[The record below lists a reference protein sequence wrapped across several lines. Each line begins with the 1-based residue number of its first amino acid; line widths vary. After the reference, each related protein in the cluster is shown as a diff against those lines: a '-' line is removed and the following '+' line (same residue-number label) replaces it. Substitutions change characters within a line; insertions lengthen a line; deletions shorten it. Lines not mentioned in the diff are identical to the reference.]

1 MKKYLILSLMA
12 VGSFAVK
19 AQTKQEKQPYLT
31 KSFSSQKIND
41 VVSQT
46 SGGNINV
53 TSVDPSE
60 ARVEVYVFQNGR
72 RGNMLSN
79 DEIRSKIQSDYDL
92 TVNLNNGTLTATAK
106 PKLRIT
112 NWKNAL
118 SFSFMIYVPA
128 TVSTNLR
135 TSGGNIALSGLSGNQ
150 DFATSGGNLEL
161 NELSG
166 KIKGRT
172 SGGNIYLKNCK
183 DELNLATSGG
193 NIMGKSSSG
202 QIHLSTSGGSIQ
214 LKDLDGNIEASTS
227 GGNVEAESVKGDL
240 AARTSGGNVSLQKLN
255 CSVKTSTS
263 GGNIEVSIETPGK
276 FVSINNSGGRVRLSI
291 PKNTGMD
298 LKLSAQ
304 KISTQ
309 NLQNFSGNNSKGQIN
324 GTVNGGG
331 IPVTVDAGGGDLDVV
346 FD

>member
-1 MKKYLILSLMA
+1 MKKYLMLLLIAASS
-12 VGSFAVK
+12 VAVK
-19 AQTKQEKQPYLT
+19 SQTKQEKQPYLT
-31 KSFSSQKIND
+31 KLFSSQKINS

-46 SGGNINV
+46 SGGNI
-53 TSVDPSE
+53 SVNAVNPSE
-60 ARVEVYVFQNGR
+60 SRVEVFVSENRR
-72 RGNMLSN
+72 RGNGFSN
-79 DEIRSKIQSDYDL
+79 DEIRSKIENDYDF
-92 TVNLNNGTLTATAK
+92 TVAVNNGTLTATAK
-106 PKLRIT
+106 SKHRIT
-112 NWKNAL
+112 NWTNAL

-128 TVSTNLR
+128 NVSTNLK
-135 TSGGNIALSGLSGNQ
+135 TSGGNITLSGLSGNQ

-193 NIMGKSSSG
+193 NIMGKNSSG

-214 LKDLDGNIEASTS
+214 LKDLDGNIDASTS
-227 GGNVEAESVKGDL
+227 GGNVEAESIKGEL

-263 GGNIEVSIETPGK
+263 GGNIDVSIETPGK
-276 FVSINNSGGRVRLSI
+276 YVSINNSGGQVRLSI

-298 LKLSAQ
+298 LKLSAM

-309 NLQNFSGNNSKGQIN
+309 NLQNFNGSNSKDEIK

-331 IPVTVDAGGGDLDVV
+331 IPVTVDAGSGNLDVV